1 MVKSLQRNLDS
12 ISKLGSRAEDYSMRA
27 ANLCFFGM
35 TLFFSVVYFIIA
47 STEEVGKADGDA
59 TIIKDSLTKYLI
71 VVSAT
76 SLILAMMEFYPMM
89 SRLMKLIRLICVIA
103 LVVFVGLSINSVIDL
118 ADRANNDAS
127 VTLVYPFASLTLG
140 FAGLASI
147 VNILEVARNSG
158 Y

>member
-59 TIIKDSLTKYLI
+59 TIIKDSL
-71 VVSAT
+71 
-76 SLILAMMEFYPMM
+76 
-89 SRLMKLIRLICVIA
+89 MKLIRLICVIA

-127 VTLVYPFASLTLG
+127 VTLVYTFASLTLG

>member
-1 MVKSLQRNLDS
+1 MAKSLQKNLDS
-12 ISKLGSRAEDYSMRA
+12 ISKLGNKSEDYSMRT
-27 ANLCFFGM
+27 ANLCFFMM

-47 STEEVGKADGDA
+47 STEEVGNGST
-59 TIIKDSLTKYLI
+59 TIITDNLTKYLI
-71 VVSAT
+71 VVSAA
-76 SLILAMMEFYPMM
+76 SLILLMMEFYPTM
-89 SRLMKLIRLICVIA
+89 SNLMRLIRLVSVIG

-118 ADRANNDAS
+118 ADKANNDAS
-127 VTLVYPFASLTLG
+127 ITLVYTFASLTLG